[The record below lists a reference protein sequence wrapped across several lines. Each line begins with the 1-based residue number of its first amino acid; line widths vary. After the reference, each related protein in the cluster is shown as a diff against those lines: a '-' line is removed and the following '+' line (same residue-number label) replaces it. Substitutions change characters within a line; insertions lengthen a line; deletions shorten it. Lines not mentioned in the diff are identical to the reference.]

1 MRKLLLVGLAV
12 IASMGLFFVIVRSG
26 NGPNAQTSI
35 DEQYMNDMETA
46 AKTIEASDIV
56 SPRVIQRFINQQINI
71 EQFGTQ
77 QQRIEAQQIMKDS
90 ARFLIRHF
98 VTALDSL
105 YNDQEFRNAVTNI
118 ILLAIQNALVPIALT
133 SLQLSAG
140 QASLADIGT
149 AAEDGALY
157 GATVALV
164 AELGNKVLH
173 FSGDV
178 SQKVKNA
185 MMLQG
190 LEVLKQKEGFMS
202 ISTAGVSSIVLDQI
216 SKIGMKAL
224 ETRGGAAGLL
234 KQLDWKD
241 VVIGQ
246 SRGSMPDKYRQPVDY
261 FVDVFRGLLKDK
273 KTRDIIGTILLSTV
287 EGAAMGALLWYFGI
301 WFVGEKAVAL
311 ALQNTALRGAA
322 QGLLNYVVSK
332 TDRPGALQNVSS
344 GLLVRDMQLRLLYNF
359 STLSVTDVAPVV
371 LEEVTKSAVQTV
383 VNQSGGWWRFI
394 STAVGDVKEAAVSTW
409 GWFGRKVSNIFNKI
423 EEDAQI
429 MLDERVLY

>member
-190 LEVLKQKEGFMS
+190 LEVLKQK
-202 ISTAGVSSIVLDQI
+202 
-216 SKIGMKAL
+216 K
-224 ETRGGAAGLL
+224 GLC
-234 KQLDWKD
+234 
-241 VVIGQ
+241 
-246 SRGSMPDKYRQPVDY
+246 R
-261 FVDVFRGLLKDK
+261 FLLQ
-273 KTRDIIGTILLSTV
+273 V
-287 EGAAMGALLWYFGI
+287 
-301 WFVGEKAVAL
+301 
-311 ALQNTALRGAA
+311 
-322 QGLLNYVVSK
+322 
-332 TDRPGALQNVSS
+332 
-344 GLLVRDMQLRLLYNF
+344 
-359 STLSVTDVAPVV
+359 
-371 LEEVTKSAVQTV
+371 
-383 VNQSGGWWRFI
+383 
-394 STAVGDVKEAAVSTW
+394 
-409 GWFGRKVSNIFNKI
+409 
-423 EEDAQI
+423 
-429 MLDERVLY
+429 